1 MVENIL
7 SFVLFNQNI
16 SCKATRQKA
25 SKRTKIFP
33 VVNICYALCFIMF
46 IVLQLEITKKRLCV
60 LLLTSTAKN
69 QIWCTKIYYFQQSSN
84 EVRGLTNQFLD
95 SQSRFNPLKVTQS
108 RWKNQKIFDKVI
120 KLHYLCQIL
129 NIYPISKH
137 CTYLC

>member
-7 SFVLFNQNI
+7 SFLLFNQNI

-25 SKRTKIFP
+25 SKEQKIFP

-69 QIWCTKIYYFQQSSN
+69 QIWCTKISYFQQSSN
-84 EVRGLTNQFLD
+84 EVRGLTSQCFD
-95 SQSRFNPLKVTQS
+95 SQSRFNPLKITQS
-108 RWKNQKIFDKVI
+108 RWKEPKLSKWSSCIIFI
-120 KLHYLCQIL
+120 QYS
-129 NIYPISKH
+129 ISIV
-137 CTYLC
+137 